1 MDQTTNSTDLPAG
14 SLEKIPEPVNQG
26 VSRKLLL
33 PRISPKLLKQVLS
46 VVGVLLI
53 VGSIGTAYYF
63 YSQYQNTQKLLKNPS
78 QASNAQVQSVVK
90 KVANLMELPTNETP
104 QIATVVDKT
113 KLADQPFF
121 ARSENGD
128 TVLLYTKNREAI
140 LYRSKINKII
150 EVAPLNS
157 TNPPANSP
165 AKEQGHVAGAT
176 TKQATATPSAKP
188 VVTKAPQK

>member
-33 PRISPKLLKQVLS
+33 PPISPKLLKQVLS